1 MSSEQTTN
9 REAQFFMQRC
19 LQLAANGL
27 ATTAPNPMVGAVVV
41 HEGRIIGEGWH
52 RQAGLPHAEPQAIAS
67 VKCQELLP
75 ESTLYVS
82 LEPCAHYGKTP
93 PCADLIVEKRI
104 PRVVI
109 GCLDP
114 FPAVSGKGLQRL
126 QQAGIETVV
135 GVEEQACRWLN
146 RRFFRYHLSHRPY
159 IVLKWAQSQDG
170 FIDRPRQDESQ
181 GPAIFSTP
189 FTAMAVHQLRTQC
202 DAVMVGTRTALMD
215 NPALTCRLWPAQR
228 QPLRIVLDR
237 EAALPARLKVF
248 DDSCPTLVFN
258 EKLDR
263 RQGNTEWIPLYR
275 LEDILDEL
283 YRRQVQTLLVEGG
296 SHLHQSF
303 IDHGLW
309 DEIRVE
315 TSPESL
321 GHGHP
326 AARLPREVNDGKCL
340 KHIWQPTDNANT
352 VTTFFRKPVSE

>member
-1 MSSEQTTN
+1 MNSEQTTN

-41 HEGRIIGEGWH
+41 HKGRIIGEGWH

-67 VKCQELLP
+67 VKHPELLA

-114 FPAVSGKGLQRL
+114 FPAVSGKGLQKL
-126 QQAGIETVV
+126 QQAGIDTVV

-159 IVLKWAQSQDG
+159 IILKWAQSQDG
-170 FIDRPRQDESQ
+170 FIDRRRENQSQ
-181 GPAIFSTP
+181 GPARFSTP

-215 NPALTCRLWPAQR
+215 NPALTCRLWPAQH

-237 EAALPARLKVF
+237 ETALPAHLQLL

-275 LEDILDEL
+275 LEDILDHL
-283 YRRQVQTLLVEGG
+283 YSRQVQSLLVEGG
-296 SHLHQSF
+296 SRLHQSF
-303 IDHGLW
+303 IDQGLW
-309 DEIRVE
+309 DEIRIE
-315 TSPESL
+315 TSPDRL
-321 GHGHP
+321 GSGHR
-326 AARLPREVNDGKCL
+326 AARLPQEIADGKCL
-340 KHIWQPTDNANT
+340 KTSWQPADSRNI
-352 VTTFFRKPVSE
+352 VTTYTREVL

>member
-1 MSSEQTTN
+1 MGSGQIDN
-9 REAQFFMQRC
+9 REAHFFMQRC
-19 LQLAANGL
+19 LQLAANGM
-27 ATTAPNPMVGAVVV
+27 ATAAPNPMVGAVIV

-67 VKCQELLP
+67 VKHQELLP

-93 PCADLIVEKRI
+93 PCADLIIEKRI

-114 FPAVSGKGLQRL
+114 FPAVSGKGLQKL

-135 GVEEQACRWLN
+135 GIKEQACRWLN

-159 IVLKWAQSQDG
+159 IILKWAQSRDG
-170 FIDRPRQDESQ
+170 FIDRLRDSDEQ
-181 GPAIFSTP
+181 GPQRFSTP
-189 FTAMAVHQLRTQC
+189 FTAMAIHQLRAQC

-215 NPALTCRLWPAQR
+215 NPALTSRLWPAQR

-237 EAALPARLKVF
+237 EAALPAQLKIF

-275 LEDILDEL
+275 LENILDEL
-283 YRRQVQTLLVEGG
+283 YRRRVQTLLVEGG
-296 SHLHQSF
+296 SRLHQSF
-303 IDHGLW
+303 IDRDLW
-309 DEIRVE
+309 DEIRIE
-315 TSPESL
+315 TSPDTL
-321 GHGHP
+321 GKGHP
-326 AARLPREVNDGKCL
+326 AACLPSALAGEDCL
-340 KHIWQPTDNANT
+340 KHVWQPADSANI